1 MISLT
6 PSSRG
11 CVGLFLSWAR
21 AGDVRGRGGGLAAP
35 PSVLLVA
42 PQATSA
48 GQERGCEPDGLSAA
62 RLGTRT
68 ASGLLGGIYERE
80 RTSGVGELRFK
91 FQSLQAFHLE
101 KVLEFPRSHQT
112 GIASTQSMSLRV

>member
-11 CVGLFLSWAR
+11 CVGLFLSWGR
-21 AGDVRGRGGGLAAP
+21 AGDVRGQGGLAASP
-35 PSVLLVA
+35 FVLLVA
-42 PQATSA
+42 PQAMSA
-48 GQERGCEPDGLSAA
+48 GQERGCEPDGLSPA